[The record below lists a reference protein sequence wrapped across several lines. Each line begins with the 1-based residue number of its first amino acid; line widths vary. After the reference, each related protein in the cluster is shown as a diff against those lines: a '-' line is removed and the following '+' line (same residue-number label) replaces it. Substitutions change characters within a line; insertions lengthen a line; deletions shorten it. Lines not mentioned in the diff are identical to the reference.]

1 MNALPNRL
9 AGDRAARA
17 VRVRQLRATD
27 RPSLDLLGM
36 NDCWLLVVFL
46 HRTCLSSSMMDS
58 LHLRQTSSSPL
69 SGRNSTRKRPA
80 RAFSSGAPGAADGSG
95 SNHLRVLYLRPDI
108 LLLLRTRGH
117 LPVSIPVHVF
127 PRMVS
132 ETGPCSPEPTS
143 WSEAC
148 RRSRCR
154 PSWRT
159 RPPGLQPARSA

>member
-1 MNALPNRL
+1 
-9 AGDRAARA
+9 
-17 VRVRQLRATD
+17 
-27 RPSLDLLGM
+27 M

-69 SGRNSTRKRPA
+69 SGRNSIRERPA
-80 RAFSSGAPGAADGSG
+80 RAFNIGAPGAADSSC
-95 SNHLRVLYLRPDI
+95 SNHLRMLDLRPDV
-108 LLLLRTRGH
+108 LLLLRTRGR

-127 PRMVS
+127 PRMVH